1 MKSLFVFN
9 PENDLALANGT
20 PYFTP
25 PKMAQKIRF
34 DLQML
39 PLWLADRGDS
49 IYAPKSIDNQTFIE
63 SVKSFLPSK
72 SEINLKYDDLGDLEI
87 TPWGWSEA
95 LRYELS
101 SKIDK
106 VTDFDLQKLRDL
118 SSRKTVTKVY
128 DYFETHSSMKLP
140 TSPKLCN
147 TLEDVEQFVADN
159 QNCMIKAPWSGSGK
173 GVFNVTAENFHVYL
187 PWIKGTLKK
196 QGSVLCEVFLN
207 KVQDFA
213 MEFYSDGHSVRFV
226 GYSVFENNS
235 RFSYEQAIVANEKEL
250 RFYLEQYIQGKQLDY
265 VREVLICCLNRII
278 PQEYKGYLG
287 VDMMLYI
294 DENNQIN
301 IMPCIELNLRMTMGL
316 LSCKLGNDLI
326 NDGKKGIMK
335 ILFHAD
341 VEAREAYIK
350 TLSQPQFVNGK
361 LENGSL
367 LLVPIYRDSVYTAV
381 LTVS

>member
-1 MKSLFVFN
+1 MNSLFVFN

-39 PLWLADRGDS
+39 PFWLAEGGDF
-49 IYAPKSIDNQTFIE
+49 IYAPKSIENQAFIE

-72 SEINLKYDDLGDLEI
+72 SEINLRYDDLGELEI

-95 LRYELS
+95 LRYEFS
-101 SKIDK
+101 TKIDK
-106 VTDFDLQKLRDL
+106 VTDFNLQKLRDL
-118 SSRKTVTKVY
+118 SSRETVTEVY
-128 DYFETHSSMKLP
+128 NYFSIHSAMNLP
-140 TSPKLCN
+140 TSPRLCK
-147 TLEDVEQFVADN
+147 TLEEVKQFVADN

-173 GVFNVTAENFHVYL
+173 GVFNVNTENFQVYL

-196 QGSVLCEVFLN
+196 QGSILCEVFLN

-213 MEFYSDGHSVRFV
+213 MEFYSDGESVRFV

-235 RFSYEQAIVANEKEL
+235 RFSYEQAIVANEKGL
-250 RFYLEQYIQGKQLDY
+250 RSYLEQYIAGEQLDY
-265 VREVLICCLNRII
+265 TKVALICCLNEII
-278 PQEYKGYLG
+278 PQEYKGYFG
-287 VDMMLYI
+287 VDMMLYK
-294 DENNQIN
+294 DENGQIK

-316 LSCKLGNDLI
+316 VSCKLGNDLMS
-326 NDGKKGIMK
+326 DGKRGIMK
-335 ILFHAD
+335 ILFHPD

-350 TLSQPQFVNGK
+350 TLSQPQFVDGK

-367 LLVPIYRDSVYTAV
+367 LLTPIYRDSVYTAV